1 MKKTFATCLAIGL
14 LAGALIAPADA
25 AKKRKPKKVERVM
38 EAAYD
43 NPAIGIPGV
52 IGSSSAG
59 GAVEFG
65 VTTTEAFVDVEITDD
80 FGQPVIFTMSQ
91 DTEPGGTGS
100 WEIFGTWCGGTEEPV
115 SIAPGIAV
123 RVSVYTM
130 PGPNQP
136 SCMGPATS
144 GAVKATFSNLP

>member
-1 MKKTFATCLAIGL
+1 MRKTIAVAVAIGL
-14 LAGALIAPADA
+14 LAGALIAPAGA
-25 AKKRKPKKVERVM
+25 AKKRKPKKVTRVM
-38 EAAYD
+38 EAAYE

-65 VTTTEAFVDVEITDD
+65 VTADEAFIDVEITDD

-100 WEIFGTWCGGTEEPV
+100 WEIFGTWCGTTEEPV
-115 SIAPGIAV
+115 AIAPAITV
-123 RVSVYTM
+123 RVSIYTM

-136 SCMGPATS
+136 TCFGPATS
-144 GAVKATFSNLP
+144 GTVKATFSNLP